1 MESTART
8 QILAHEKT
16 AQIIKRMAWQ
26 LYENHSQY
34 NELIICGIQNRGTTL
49 AKLLKAELERISPIR
64 ILYGEVQID
73 KEYPAEKPT
82 ILTLKEAEY
91 KDKAVVLVDDVL
103 NSGKTLLY
111 ALRPFLTVSASKLSI
126 AVLVDR
132 SHKRYPIHCDVV
144 GLSLSTSLQ
153 EHVTVDLSDHNFAVY
168 LD

>member
-1 MESTART
+1 MKTR
-8 QILAHEKT
+8 ILLHDKT
-16 AQIIKRMAWQ
+16 VQIIKRMAWQ

-34 NELIICGIQNRGTTL
+34 DELVLCGIQTKGTLL
-49 AKLLKAELERISPIR
+49 AELLKSELEAISPLKIT
-64 ILYGEVQID
+64 YGEVAID
-73 KEYPAEKPT
+73 KESPSMKPT
-82 ILTLKEAEY
+82 QINLEVSDY
-91 KDKAVVLVDDVL
+91 QGKAVVLIDDVL

-111 ALRPFLTVSASKLSI
+111 ALRPFLTVSVKKLSI

-153 EHVTVDLSDHNFAVY
+153 EHVTVDLSENNFAVY

>member
-1 MESTART
+1 MKTI
-8 QILAHEKT
+8 ILIHDKT
-16 AQIIKRMAWQ
+16 VQIIKRMAWQ

-34 NELIICGIQNRGTTL
+34 DELVLCGIQTKGTLLTE
-49 AKLLKAELERISPIR
+49 LLKSELEAISPLKIT
-64 ILYGEVQID
+64 YGEVAID
-73 KEYPAEKPT
+73 KESPSMKPT
-82 ILTLKEAEY
+82 QINLEVSDYEG
-91 KDKAVVLVDDVL
+91 KAVVLVDDVL

-111 ALRPFLTVSASKLSI
+111 ALRPFLTVSVKKLSI

-153 EHVTVDLSDHNFAVY
+153 EHVTVDLSENNFAVY

>member
-1 MESTART
+1 MKTR
-8 QILAHEKT
+8 ILIHDKT
-16 AQIIKRMAWQ
+16 VQIIKRMAWQ

-34 NELIICGIQNRGTTL
+34 DELVLCGIQTKGTLL
-49 AKLLKAELERISPIR
+49 AELLKSELEAISPLKIT
-64 ILYGEVQID
+64 YGEVAID
-73 KEYPAEKPT
+73 KESPSMKPT
-82 ILTLKEAEY
+82 QINLEVSDYEG
-91 KDKAVVLVDDVL
+91 KAVVLVDDVL

-111 ALRPFLTVSASKLSI
+111 ALRPFLTVSVKKLSI

-153 EHVTVDLSDHNFAVY
+153 EHVTVDLSENNFAVY